1 MQHSSHSPRNNVR
14 CKCHHSCNIE
24 MIMGPNSEHDSRHST
39 DRINSVILFSLY
51 AIPEV
56 VSDDWMACRGPLHV
70 RRLHQAAD
78 FRSPIWMYAHYA
90 SHDLDDFP
98 MREVS
103 FPRLGA
109 LSLECHLSISGH
121 CLAKSLVRLGRL
133 LLAARSLG
141 AFICRH
147 LGETSQPRVD
157 DRRAAGRRWATPSDI
172 FTKLA

>member
-1 MQHSSHSPRNNVR
+1 M
-14 CKCHHSCNIE
+14 
-24 MIMGPNSEHDSRHST
+24 
-39 DRINSVILFSLY
+39 ILFSLC
-51 AIPEV
+51 AIPEIV
-56 VSDDWMACRGPLHV
+56 NDDWMSCRRPLHV

-78 FRSPIWMYAHYA
+78 FRSPIWMHSHYA

-98 MREVS
+98 MREVVCQMKEVS
-103 FPRLGA
+103 FPCLGA

-147 LGETSQPRVD
+147 LGGTSQPRVD